1 MAYRS
6 REVAVCCATGLW
18 GEEEKDDEEEGGDD
32 GGACQD
38 LCEVL
43 PGLRNIGGLTE
54 VCTLP
59 NTKRMLFTNNFS
71 KTSVAY
77 ARIKP
82 GIGIVHDNINFHR
95 SETDSPEREKL
106 SSGKEIGGTSFSST
120 PNTRET
126 YGVRSHMATACLSHL
141 IVNTAAGCY

>member
-95 SETDSPEREKL
+95 SETDSPERKNCPQEKKL
-106 SSGKEIGGTSFSST
+106 
-120 PNTRET
+120 
-126 YGVRSHMATACLSHL
+126 GVPVLVPHRIPVKHM
-141 IVNTAAGCY
+141 GCVHTWLLPVLVT